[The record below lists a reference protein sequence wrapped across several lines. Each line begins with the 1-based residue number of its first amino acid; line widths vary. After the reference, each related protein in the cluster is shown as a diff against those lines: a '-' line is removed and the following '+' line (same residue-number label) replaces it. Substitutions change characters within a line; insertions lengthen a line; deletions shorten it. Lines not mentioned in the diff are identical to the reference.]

1 MKTLNNLKLILICLA
16 AFAITPSFAQ
26 GPPERAMSDK
36 REEIEAMKVGFLTRR
51 LSLSA
56 EEAKKFWPV
65 YNQFSMEIR
74 NLREGRN
81 NKFREARVDFDSMS
95 EKDIEKLVDGEIAF
109 RQQELDI
116 VRKYHTSFKQ
126 VLPIRKVAKLYRA
139 EEDFKRELL
148 QKIKERRAEHGPGQ
162 RPGSR

>member
-1 MKTLNNLKLILICLA
+1 MKTLHPFKLILIYLILLA
-16 AFAITPSFAQ
+16 TTASYAQ

-51 LSLSA
+51 LNLSA
-56 EEAKKFWPV
+56 EEAKRFWPV
-65 YNQFSMEIR
+65 YDQFSLEIR

-81 NKFREARVDFDSMS
+81 NKFREAREDFDSMS

-116 VRKYHTSFKQ
+116 VRKYHSSFKQ

-148 QKIKERRAEHGPGQ
+148 QKIKERRAEHGPGP
-162 RPGSR
+162 RPGTR